1 MTAGL
6 MRRFSSSIRKPLQ
19 QRANPQYRTV
29 SRYPALQQPRRI
41 TPETGAGTSSIS
53 KRWFTSAPP
62 CWSPEPGHRDH
73 KPPDERTLKL
83 GKTIRILHDRLP
95 TLLAS
100 PLPQE
105 ILSPQITL
113 HLFPSTH
120 PHLPT
125 VSGKIPYT
133 AALWT
138 APVAWGR
145 VPVVGNVKLIIL
157 SERMVKNGAN
167 QGTANGGKEKL
178 IVKWKTC
185 SKDDGGQQSL
195 YNQGSNTSEA
205 VQKVAKV
212 VEDSTQPDEEF
223 VGLFIFEF
231 DEEGRIVSHT
241 IEHVEEG
248 GYWEKMTKVISVTDW
263 LLGRAWGKR
272 SEDGSPGLAW
282 AQNDG
287 HATFSPRRKSP

>member
-6 MRRFSSSIRKPLQ
+6 MRRFSSSTRIRSPHFSLQ
-19 QRANPQYRTV
+19 FSSHHLTAPRLLGLKQYQRTIADLRPRQAAISRT
-29 SRYPALQQPRRI
+29 
-41 TPETGAGTSSIS
+41 
-53 KRWFTSAPP
+53 WFTSTTACPH
-62 CWSPEPGHRDH
+62 PESQTSDH
-73 KPPDERTLKL
+73 PQPDERTLKL

-125 VSGKIPYT
+125 VSGRLGYT

-145 VPVVGNVKLIIL
+145 VPVVGNVKLMIL
-157 SERMVKNGAN
+157 SERMVKNG
-167 QGTANGGKEKL
+167 GTSTPAHLHHEKL

-185 SKDDGGQQSL
+185 GKADKKQNGPA
-195 YNQGSNTSEA
+195 SEA
-205 VQKVAKV
+205 VEKITKIVRSSAK
-212 VEDSTQPDEEF
+212 EDEEF
-223 VGLFIFEF
+223 SGLFLFEF

-241 IEHVEEG
+241 IENVEEG
-248 GYWEKMTKVISVTDW
+248 GSWDRTAKVISVTDW
-263 LLGRAWGKR
+263 LLGRAWGR
-272 SEDGSPGLAW
+272 RGEEGSPGLAY
-282 AQNDG
+282 AKNERPD
-287 HATFSPRRKSP
+287 AARRREGSC